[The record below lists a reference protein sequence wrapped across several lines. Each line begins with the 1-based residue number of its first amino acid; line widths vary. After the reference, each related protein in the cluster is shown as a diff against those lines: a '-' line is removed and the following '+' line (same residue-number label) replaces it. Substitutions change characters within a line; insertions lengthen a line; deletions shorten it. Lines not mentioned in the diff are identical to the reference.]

1 MNVLK
6 RLFVHKNLATAVFT
20 MFILL
25 QINGIVLSGYNS
37 DLNDLKSHILNNDNV
52 AVESWINLYA
62 EDNI

>member
-1 MNVLK
+1 
-6 RLFVHKNLATAVFT
+6 

-25 QINGIVLSGYNS
+25 QINGIVLFDYNS